1 MEERRVVRQDTC
13 GRWRETWGGEG
24 EGSRRSG
31 CARGRLDIAL
41 FVAGVGMSALLL
53 WAASEGGGAQSHV
66 VPPRGAYRGARER
79 TPHLLLEAC
88 SGRSTHRLATERSAG
103 VRGQGG
109 TTALGAGAGYFTH
122 TALLR
127 TTTLAPDSRP
137 HAGRSEYSVCIHCPT
152 RTRRLIKGPR
162 GKKTVA
168 YTLF

>member
-1 MEERRVVRQDTC
+1 
-13 GRWRETWGGEG
+13 
-24 EGSRRSG
+24 
-31 CARGRLDIAL
+31 
-41 FVAGVGMSALLL
+41 MSALLL

-127 TTTLAPDSRP
+127 TYYDSSTRLP
-137 HAGRSEYSVCIHCPT
+137 TARRSQRVL
-152 RTRRLIKGPR
+152 RM
-162 GKKTVA
+162 
-168 YTLF
+168 YTLSDPDKEVD